1 LSHTVLICDDAPYL
15 RTLMSTILQRGG
27 FEIVGEAESG
37 KQAVEEYKRLRPDV
51 VTLDIVMREMSGIE
65 ALREIRK
72 FDDHARVLMCTA
84 MANQHL
90 IAEATAA
97 GAREFVT
104 KPFQPSR
111 LLEAMNVV
119 LG

>member
-1 LSHTVLICDDAPYL
+1 
-15 RTLMSTILQRGG
+15 MSSILQRSGY
-27 FEIVGEAESG
+27 EVVGEAESG

-51 VTLDIVMREMSGIE
+51 VTLDIVMRDMSGID

-72 FDDHARVLMCTA
+72 FDGNARVVMCTA

-90 IAEATAA
+90 MAEARAA

-111 LLEAMNVV
+111 LLEAVNFV
-119 LG
+119 LA

>member
-1 LSHTVLICDDAPYL
+1 MSHTVLICDDAPYL

-72 FDDHARVLMCTA
+72 FDENARVLMCTA

-90 IAEATAA
+90 VAEARAA

-111 LLEAMNVV
+111 LLEAIHFV
-119 LG
+119 LS